1 VISMLRSYRLRRPSI
16 ALAVIAAF
24 AVALGMT
31 AVTMASDADSSGAAP
46 AAAKPDK
53 HRHPSITKEPF
64 GSVDGT
70 VVDRYTLTNSR
81 GMRVRILTYGG
92 ILQTV
97 EVPDRRH
104 RSTNVTL
111 GFATL
116 DEYVELNSPFPAG
129 GPYFGCI
136 VGRYGNRIAEGRFEL
151 NGQTYQ
157 LPINN
162 DPNSLHGGI
171 DGFDNK
177 VWEATV
183 VPATSDEVGLRLHYT
198 SPDGEEGYPAQLGV
212 DVTYTLTNDNAIEI
226 DYRAVNESA
235 DLSTVVNLTNHAYWN
250 LEGEGTSSILDHEL
264 WLNAEH
270 YTPVDPTL
278 IPTGAIDEVEGT
290 PFDFTDRT
298 AIGERIRDDDE
309 QLRIGL
315 GYDHNFVLDRSSPE
329 DTSLIKAAHVWEP
342 NSRRVLDIYTTEPGI
357 QFYSGNF
364 LDGSLLGTGGHTYRQ
379 GDGFALETQHY
390 PDSPNQP
397 DFPSTVLDPGQEYE
411 STTIYDF
418 GTRWH

>member
-1 VISMLRSYRLRRPSI
+1 MHLPSFRLRRPSI
-16 ALAVIAAF
+16 VLAIAGAF
-24 AVALGMT
+24 VVAVAPTLF
-31 AVTMASDADSSGAAP
+31 TMASDAESAGSRPAT
-46 AAAKPDK
+46 AAAGKALAP
-53 HRHPSITKEPF
+53 PTITKEPF
-64 GSVDGT
+64 GSVDG
-70 VVDRYTLTNSR
+70 VGVDRYTLTNSQ

-97 EVPDRRH
+97 EVPDVRRQFA
-104 RSTNVTL
+104 NVTL
-111 GFATL
+111 GFKTL

-129 GPYFGCI
+129 GPYFGCL
-136 VGRYGNRIAEGRFEL
+136 VGRYGNRIAEGQFEL

-177 VWEATV
+177 VWDATV

-198 SPDGEEGYPAQLGV
+198 SPDGEEGYPARLGV

-226 DYRAVNESA
+226 DYHVVNESS
-235 DLSTVVNLTNHAYWN
+235 DLSTVTNLTNHAYWN

-264 WLNAEH
+264 QLNADH
-270 YTPVDPTL
+270 YTPVDETL
-278 IPTGAIDEVEGT
+278 IPTGAIDPVAGT
-290 PFDFTDRT
+290 PLDFTEPT
-298 AIGERIRDDDE
+298 AIGDRIRDDFE

-315 GYDHNFVLDRSSPE
+315 GYDHNFVLNRSAPD
-329 DTSLIKAAHVWEP
+329 DTSLIQAAHVWEP
-342 NSRRVLDIYTTEPGI
+342 NSHRTLDIYTTEPGI

-364 LDGSLLGTGGHTYRQ
+364 LDGTLVGTGGHTYRQ
-379 GDGFALETQHY
+379 GDGFALETQHF

-397 DFPSTVLDPGQEYE
+397 NFPSTVLGPGQQYD
-411 STTIYDF
+411 STTVYDF
-418 GTRWH
+418 GTGPR

>member
-1 VISMLRSYRLRRPSI
+1 MLRSFRLRRPSI

-104 RSTNVTL
+104 HSTNVTL

-364 LDGSLLGTGGHTYRQ
+364 LDGTLLGTGGHTYRQ

>member
-1 VISMLRSYRLRRPSI
+1 MLRSFRLRRPSI

-104 RSTNVTL
+104 HSTNVTL